1 MDSYAAMPR
10 LGLGTYIFDAIKHSE
25 ALMQN
30 HGNRKAVRMII
41 LLSDGRQ
48 VTHVD
53 GAGTRPEP
61 YLAVDWTKAN
71 GVPIHTINFQ
81 TGSRMK
87 PAAWRLMPAMP
98 QRWMQPSNTSLKSRQ
113 HDWHADKAR
122 VRIDRPV

>member
-1 MDSYAAMPR
+1 
-10 LGLGTYIFDAIKHSE
+10 
-25 ALMQN
+25 MQN

-81 TGSRMK
+81 TGPNPTLSRVADETGGLALDASD
-87 PAAWRLMPAMP
+87 AAALDAAFEHLAQIAATRL
-98 QRWMQPSNTSLKSRQ
+98 
-113 HDWHADKAR
+113 AR
-122 VRIDRPV
+122 